1 VRPALAT
8 ALFRDGRLSL
18 IRAAR
23 LATMSVAD
31 LAAHLSRLS
40 IPVVRL
46 DAAETTG
53 ASRSDVCPVARLP
66 KWEILRS
73 MRFIAKRSLQ
83 KFWERPGCAD
93 ARGPLHSWY
102 VEAVKAT
109 WRTPQDIKDQYA
121 SASICG
127 NNRVVFNVGGNKYRL
142 VVEIQYQAGIV
153 WVKFVGTHAQ
163 YDRIDV
169 ETVNEC

>member
-1 VRPALAT
+1 MADSTKAMRKTVID
-8 ALFRDGRLSL
+8 RDILLVFQNRRMAEIGPEDLRSRCAKIKGRGPPNRSL
-18 IRAAR
+18 C
-23 LATMSVAD
+23 VAV
-31 LAAHLSRLS
+31 S
-40 IPVVRL
+40 PVGC
-46 DAAETTG
+46 AW
-53 ASRSDVCPVARLP
+53 LP

-73 MRFIAKRSLQ
+73 MRVIAKSSLQ

-93 ARGPLHSWY
+93 ARGPLHSWF
-102 VEAVKAT
+102 VETVKAT

-142 VVEIQYQAGIV
+142 VVEIQYQASIV

-169 ETVNEC
+169 ETVNEY